1 MDKKNLG
8 IFEKKIE
15 DSINNEDTLLDSD
28 VSLEDASNYDL
39 SSNTAKEKMSKL
51 PWLIAF
57 FLIVIISITT
67 CAMFLNS
74 NPQTIFTMAID
85 KFFSSITDNISENAY
100 DISKG
105 NIKLDFNINSN
116 DENSDLYRELSKNNF
131 DINYKIDNSNDRS
144 YFKIN
149 TNYEGVKSLNLNLYN
164 EKNNMYVYYN
174 DIYDKY
180 IKYERDN
187 TYKLIKGS
195 DYKIIL
201 NGLNQA
207 FDKVATSEIIN
218 GSKTNLDYD
227 IKTIKVYESK
237 LIISKNNYKRVS
249 DTFINSLKSNEE
261 FISSL
266 SNILNVSSSDIKKKL
281 DKGGKILK
289 EFFKESESFE
299 VKLYTNR
306 KTNDF
311 IKGIFTSK
319 IGSFEIIKKEDNF
332 IFNLNDIKDNTK
344 LDGNLKKVS
353 NKKKTKHD
361 ISLSINLSKDEKIYN
376 GNFNIVYTNNKASS
390 FGKVNLK
397 NYVKESDLNELEKL
411 GLYSKLLEN
420 PSLKVFSKFIGS
432 IISSGGK

>member
-1 MDKKNLG
+1 MDKKELDN
-8 IFEKKIE
+8 FEKKIE
-15 DSINNEDTLLDSD
+15 DSINNEDTLLDSEAAM
-28 VSLEDASNYDL
+28 EDASNYDL
-39 SSNTAKEKMSKL
+39 SSNSAKEKISKL

-116 DENSDLYRELSKNNF
+116 DENSDLYRELSKNSF
-131 DINYKIDNSNDRS
+131 DINYRIDNSNDRS

-149 TNYEGVKSLNLNLYN
+149 TNYEGSKSLNLNIYN
-164 EKNNMYVYYN
+164 DKKNMYVYYN

-180 IKYERDN
+180 IKYERNN

-207 FDKVATSEIIN
+207 FDKVATSEMIS

-227 IKTIKVYESK
+227 IKTLKVYESK
-237 LIISKNNYKRVS
+237 LIIDKKNYKRVS
-249 DTFINSLKSNEE
+249 NTFINSLKSNEG

-266 SNILNVSSSDIKKKL
+266 SNILNVSSSDTKKKL
-281 DKGGKILK
+281 DKGGKLLK
-289 EFFKESESFE
+289 EFFKESDSFE
-299 VKLYTNR
+299 IKLYTNR

-311 IKGIFTSK
+311 IKGIFTCK
-319 IGSFEIIKKEDNF
+319 IGSFEIIKKEDIY
-332 IFNLNDIKDNTK
+332 IFNLDDIKDSTK
-344 LDGNLKKVS
+344 LDGNLKIVS

-361 ISLSINLSKDEKIYN
+361 LSLIINLSKEGKIYN
-376 GNFNIVYTNNKASS
+376 GNFDIVYTNNKASS
-390 FGKVNLK
+390 FGKIGLK
-397 NYVKESDLNELEKL
+397 NYVKESDLNEIEKL
-411 GLYSKLLEN
+411 ELYSKLLEK
-420 PSLKVFSKFIGS
+420 PSLKEITKFM
-432 IISSGGK
+432 K